1 MRTYLRGLYETAR
14 IESYVG
20 TWNTTAKTNHCKQEK
35 MHALPQQKQ
44 GFARS
49 CTELNLHRIYQ
60 HNSATHLVDS
70 VLCHT
75 AHECKTFRAFL
86 QIYILLFYL
95 VTATPFFGCM
105 YGTRDMYRTQNDE
118 RASQMAVKREG
129 ERDGRMIQAW
139 GRTTTWTLP
148 TRRKSQPERARERRK
163 KRRDGDIRRTHAET
177 QAQRRPCAG
186 VR

>member
-1 MRTYLRGLYETAR
+1 
-14 IESYVG
+14 
-20 TWNTTAKTNHCKQEK
+20 

-44 GFARS
+44 GFARLY
-49 CTELNLHRIYQ
+49 TELTLHRIDQ
-60 HNSATHLVDS
+60 RDSATHLVDS

-75 AHECKTFRAFL
+75 AHECRTFRAFL

-139 GRTTTWTLP
+139 GRTTTTTWTLP

-163 KRRDGDIRRTHAET
+163 KRRDGDICKTHA
-177 QAQRRPCAG
+177 RRDASAAAPVCG
-186 VR
+186 CTVVR

>member
-1 MRTYLRGLYETAR
+1 MRTYLRGLYVTTR
-14 IESYVG
+14 IESSVG
-20 TWNTTAKTNHCKQEK
+20 TWNTTAKTNYCKQGK
-35 MHALPQQKQ
+35 MHALPQQKE

-49 CTELNLHRIYQ
+49 CTELNLHRIDQ
-60 HNSATHLVDS
+60 RDSATHLS
-70 VLCHT
+70 HLVLCHT
-75 AHECKTFRAFL
+75 AHKCRTFRAFL

-139 GRTTTWTLP
+139 VRTDDDDNDVD
-148 TRRKSQPERARERRK
+148 A
-163 KRRDGDIRRTHAET
+163 ANET
-177 QAQRRPCAG
+177 QEPTGASQGKTQETQRR
-186 VR
+186 RHM